1 MQAAQELLRVASC
14 RSSYTQV
21 AVMIAAP
28 YHARLVCHAKA
39 IGAVVL
45 LAYMCY
51 RSIMGPIEFKD
62 ERDRRENLIK
72 ARLIDIR
79 KAQIEYKN
87 IHKVHAANFDELSKF
102 LKDEKLPF
110 LIKEGVLTD
119 EQLEKGMTEKEAVK
133 KGLIRRDTVWVT
145 AVDTL
150 FGKGYNV
157 DDLRNV
163 PGANVQFTMDT
174 ATLTSGSGYTV
185 KVFQCGVLYD
195 DYLGDL
201 NKQEVYNLKDKASKM
216 GKYAGLR
223 VGSVEEINNNAGN
236 WED

>member
-1 MQAAQELLRVASC
+1 MKVTLKILLA
-14 RSSYTQV
+14 V
-21 AVMIAAP
+21 AVLL
-28 YHARLVCHAKA
+28 LV
-39 IGAVVL
+39 
-45 LAYMCY
+45 YMCY
-51 RSIMGPIEFKD
+51 RSIMGPIEFKE
-62 ERDRRENLIK
+62 ERDRRETLIK

-87 IHKVHAANFDELSKF
+87 LHKVHAANFDELSKF
-102 LKDEKLPF
+102 LKNEKIPF

-133 KGLIRRDTVWVT
+133 KGLIRRDTNWVT

-150 FGKGYNV
+150 FGSSYNV
-157 DDLRNV
+157 DDMRNV
-163 PGANVQFTMDT
+163 PGTSVQFSMDT

-201 NKQEVYNLKDKASKM
+201 DKQLVYNLKDKAEKM
-216 GKYAGLR
+216 NKYPGLR
-223 VGSVEEINNNAGN
+223 VGSIEEINNNAGN

>member
-1 MQAAQELLRVASC
+1 MKVTLKILL
-14 RSSYTQV
+14 
-21 AVMIAAP
+21 AV
-28 YHARLVCHAKA
+28 
-39 IGAVVL
+39 AVVL

-51 RSIMGPIEFKD
+51 RSIMGPIEFDKTR
-62 ERDRRENLIK
+62 EQRENLIK

-133 KGLIRRDTVWVT
+133 KGLIRRDTIWVT

-201 NKQEVYNLKDKASKM
+201 DKQLVYNLKDKAEKM
-216 GKYAGLR
+216 NKYQGLR
-223 VGSVEEINNNAGN
+223 VGSIEEINNNAGN

>member
-1 MQAAQELLRVASC
+1 MKVTLKILL
-14 RSSYTQV
+14 
-21 AVMIAAP
+21 AV
-28 YHARLVCHAKA
+28 
-39 IGAVVL
+39 AVVL

-157 DDLRNV
+157 DDLRDV

>member
-1 MQAAQELLRVASC
+1 MKVTLKILL
-14 RSSYTQV
+14 
-21 AVMIAAP
+21 AV
-28 YHARLVCHAKA
+28 
-39 IGAVVL
+39 AVVL

-51 RSIMGPIEFKD
+51 RSVMGLIEFDKTR
-62 ERDRRENLIK
+62 EQRENLIK

-119 EQLEKGMTEKEAVK
+119 EQLEKGMTEQEAVK

-150 FGKGYNV
+150 FGSGYNV
-157 DDLRNV
+157 DDMRNV
-163 PGANVQFTMDT
+163 PGANVQFSMDT

-201 NKQEVYNLKDKASKM
+201 DKQLVYNLKDKAEKM
-216 GKYAGLR
+216 NKYQGLR
-223 VGSVEEINNNAGN
+223 VGSIEEINNNAGN

>member
-1 MQAAQELLRVASC
+1 MKVTLKILL
-14 RSSYTQV
+14 
-21 AVMIAAP
+21 AV
-28 YHARLVCHAKA
+28 
-39 IGAVVL
+39 AVVL

-174 ATLTSGSGYTV
+174 ASLTSGSGYTV

>member
-1 MQAAQELLRVASC
+1 MKVTLKILLAA
-14 RSSYTQV
+14 
-21 AVMIAAP
+21 
-28 YHARLVCHAKA
+28 
-39 IGAVVL
+39 AVVL

-51 RSIMGPIEFKD
+51 RSIMTPKEFD
-62 ERDRRENLIK
+62 AERERRETLIK
-72 ARLIDIR
+72 QRLIDIR

-87 IHKVHAANFDELSKF
+87 IHKVHAANFDELCKF

-119 EQLEKGMTEKEAVK
+119 EQLEKGMTEQEAVK

-157 DDLRNV
+157 DDLGNV
-163 PGANVQFTMDT
+163 PGTSIKFSMDT

-185 KVFQCGVLYD
+185 KVFQCGVLYN

-201 NKQEVYNLKDKASKM
+201 NKQLLYNLNDKAGKM
-216 GKYAGLR
+216 NKYQGLR
-223 VGSVEEINNNAGN
+223 VGSIEEINNNAGN

>member
-1 MQAAQELLRVASC
+1 MKVTLKVLL
-14 RSSYTQV
+14 
-21 AVMIAAP
+21 AV
-28 YHARLVCHAKA
+28 
-39 IGAVVL
+39 AVVL

-51 RSIMGPIEFKD
+51 RSVMGPIEFDKTR
-62 ERDRRENLIK
+62 EQRENLIK

-119 EQLEKGMTEKEAVK
+119 EQLEKGMTEQEAVK

-150 FGKGYNV
+150 FGSGYNV
-157 DDLRNV
+157 DDMRNV
-163 PGANVQFTMDT
+163 PGANVQFSMDT

-201 NKQEVYNLKDKASKM
+201 DKQLVYNLKDKAEKM
-216 GKYAGLR
+216 NKYQGLR
-223 VGSVEEINNNAGN
+223 VGSIEEINNNAGN

>member
-1 MQAAQELLRVASC
+1 MKVTLKILL
-14 RSSYTQV
+14 
-21 AVMIAAP
+21 AV
-28 YHARLVCHAKA
+28 
-39 IGAVVL
+39 AVVL

-163 PGANVQFTMDT
+163 AGANVQFTMDT

>member
-1 MQAAQELLRVASC
+1 MKVTLKILL
-14 RSSYTQV
+14 
-21 AVMIAAP
+21 AV
-28 YHARLVCHAKA
+28 
-39 IGAVVL
+39 AVVL

-51 RSIMGPIEFKD
+51 RSVMGPIEFDKTR
-62 ERDRRENLIK
+62 EQRENLIK

-110 LIKEGVLTD
+110 LIKQGVLTD
-119 EQLEKGMTEKEAVK
+119 EQLEKGMTEQEAVK

-150 FGKGYNV
+150 FGSGYNV
-157 DDLRNV
+157 DDMRNV
-163 PGANVQFTMDT
+163 PGANVQFSMDT

-201 NKQEVYNLKDKASKM
+201 DKQLVYNLKDKAEKM
-216 GKYAGLR
+216 NKYQGLR
-223 VGSVEEINNNAGN
+223 VGSIEEINNNAGN

>member
-1 MQAAQELLRVASC
+1 MKVTLKNLL
-14 RSSYTQV
+14 
-21 AVMIAAP
+21 AV
-28 YHARLVCHAKA
+28 
-39 IGAVVL
+39 AVVL

>member
-1 MQAAQELLRVASC
+1 MKVTLKILL
-14 RSSYTQV
+14 
-21 AVMIAAP
+21 AV
-28 YHARLVCHAKA
+28 
-39 IGAVVL
+39 AVVL

-62 ERDRRENLIK
+62 EKDRRENLIK

-174 ATLTSGSGYTV
+174 ATLTSGSSYTV

>member
-1 MQAAQELLRVASC
+1 MKVTLKILL
-14 RSSYTQV
+14 
-21 AVMIAAP
+21 AV
-28 YHARLVCHAKA
+28 
-39 IGAVVL
+39 AVVL

-51 RSIMGPIEFKD
+51 RSVMGPIEFDKTR
-62 ERDRRENLIK
+62 EQRENLIK

-119 EQLEKGMTEKEAVK
+119 EQLEKGMTEQEAVK
-133 KGLIRRDTVWVT
+133 NGMIRRDTVWVT

-150 FGKGYNV
+150 FGSGYNV
-157 DDLRNV
+157 DDMRNV
-163 PGANVQFTMDT
+163 PGANVQFSMDT

-201 NKQEVYNLKDKASKM
+201 DKQLVYNLKDKAEKM
-216 GKYAGLR
+216 NKYQGLR
-223 VGSVEEINNNAGN
+223 VGSIEEINNNAGN

>member
-1 MQAAQELLRVASC
+1 MKVTLKILL
-14 RSSYTQV
+14 
-21 AVMIAAP
+21 AV
-28 YHARLVCHAKA
+28 
-39 IGAVVL
+39 AVVL

-62 ERDRRENLIK
+62 EKDRRENLIK

-133 KGLIRRDTVWVT
+133 KGLIRRDTIWVT

-163 PGANVQFTMDT
+163 PGANIQFTMDT

-185 KVFQCGVLYD
+185 KVFQCGVQYD

-201 NKQEVYNLKDKASKM
+201 DKQLVYNLKDKAEKM
-216 GKYAGLR
+216 NKYPGLR
-223 VGSVEEINNNAGN
+223 DGSVEEINNNAGN

>member
-1 MQAAQELLRVASC
+1 
-14 RSSYTQV
+14 
-21 AVMIAAP
+21 
-28 YHARLVCHAKA
+28 
-39 IGAVVL
+39 
-45 LAYMCY
+45 MCY

-133 KGLIRRDTVWVT
+133 KGLIRRDTIWVT

-174 ATLTSGSGYTV
+174 ATLTSGSSYTV
-185 KVFQCGVLYD
+185 KVFQCGVQYD

-201 NKQEVYNLKDKASKM
+201 DKQLVYNLKDKAEKM
-216 GKYAGLR
+216 NKYPGLR

>member
-1 MQAAQELLRVASC
+1 MKVTLKILL
-14 RSSYTQV
+14 
-21 AVMIAAP
+21 AV
-28 YHARLVCHAKA
+28 
-39 IGAVVL
+39 AVVL

-133 KGLIRRDTVWVT
+133 KDLIRRDTVWVT

>member
-1 MQAAQELLRVASC
+1 MKVTLKILL
-14 RSSYTQV
+14 
-21 AVMIAAP
+21 AV
-28 YHARLVCHAKA
+28 
-39 IGAVVL
+39 AVVL

-163 PGANVQFTMDT
+163 PGVNVQFTMDT

>member
-1 MQAAQELLRVASC
+1 MKVTLKILL
-14 RSSYTQV
+14 
-21 AVMIAAP
+21 AV
-28 YHARLVCHAKA
+28 
-39 IGAVVL
+39 AVVL

-51 RSIMGPIEFKD
+51 RSIMTPKEFD
-62 ERDRRENLIK
+62 AERERRETLIK
-72 ARLIDIR
+72 QRLIDIR

-87 IHKVHAANFDELSKF
+87 IHKVHAANFDELCKF

>member
-1 MQAAQELLRVASC
+1 MKVTLKILL
-14 RSSYTQV
+14 
-21 AVMIAAP
+21 AV
-28 YHARLVCHAKA
+28 
-39 IGAVVL
+39 AVVL

-51 RSIMGPIEFKD
+51 RSVMGPIEFDKTR
-62 ERDRRENLIK
+62 EQRENLIK

-119 EQLEKGMTEKEAVK
+119 EQLEKGMTEQEAVK

-150 FGKGYNV
+150 FGSGYNV
-157 DDLRNV
+157 DDMRNV
-163 PGANVQFTMDT
+163 PGANVQFSMDT

-185 KVFQCGVLYD
+185 KVFQCGVQYD

-201 NKQEVYNLKDKASKM
+201 DKQLVYNLKDKAEKM
-216 GKYAGLR
+216 NKYPGLR

>member
-1 MQAAQELLRVASC
+1 MKVTLKILL
-14 RSSYTQV
+14 
-21 AVMIAAP
+21 AV
-28 YHARLVCHAKA
+28 
-39 IGAVVL
+39 AVVL

-195 DYLGDL
+195 YLGDL

>member
-1 MQAAQELLRVASC
+1 MKVTLKILL
-14 RSSYTQV
+14 
-21 AVMIAAP
+21 AV
-28 YHARLVCHAKA
+28 
-39 IGAVVL
+39 AVVL

-51 RSIMGPIEFKD
+51 RSVMGPIEFDKTR
-62 ERDRRENLIK
+62 EQRENLIK

-110 LIKEGVLTD
+110 LIKEGVFTD
-119 EQLEKGMTEKEAVK
+119 EQLEKGMTEQEAVK

-150 FGKGYNV
+150 FGSGYNV
-157 DDLRNV
+157 DDMRNV
-163 PGANVQFTMDT
+163 PGANVQFSMDT

-201 NKQEVYNLKDKASKM
+201 DKQLVYNLKDKAEKM
-216 GKYAGLR
+216 NKYQGLR
-223 VGSVEEINNNAGN
+223 VGSIEEINNNAGN